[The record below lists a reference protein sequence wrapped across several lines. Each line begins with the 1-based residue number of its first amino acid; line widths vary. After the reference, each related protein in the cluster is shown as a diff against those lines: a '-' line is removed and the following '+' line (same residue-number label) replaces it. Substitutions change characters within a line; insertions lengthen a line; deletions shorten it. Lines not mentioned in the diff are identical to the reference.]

1 MTSLAD
7 REAALLARDK
17 ALADRA
23 ADAATA
29 ADAAMAD
36 QEARLEKLM
45 QEQLEAKDAT
55 TVARRDSHFS
65 RLDAL
70 LRTAVAWIFIPAY
83 CFAVP

>member
-65 RLDAL
+65 SDAL